1 MASHRSDRV
10 AGLLQREVGRIL
22 DARLTDPRLGKL
34 VTVSHVTVTP
44 DLAYA
49 TIAVT
54 VMGDMTDAVEAM
66 QGLESAAGFLRR
78 EIGQRLGLKRAP
90 ELRFVRDASIEQGDH
105 VLDLLDT
112 LKTEVRDSRS
122 LRHSRES
129 GNSGTQPPPP
139 SWGRAGEGARLR
151 GRAPAAGEAPFAI
164 PAQAGTPESPPPLR
178 GGLRSQPNDPARD

>member
-1 MASHRSDRV
+1 MASRRSDRV

-54 VMGDMTDAVEAM
+54 VMGDAADAVEAM
-66 QGLESAAGFLRR
+66 RGLESAAGFLRR

-112 LKTEVRDSRS
+112 LKTEIRHSRVGGNLAPES
-122 LRHSRES
+122 PASGSYPTPPSAGDPLRHSRAS
-129 GNSGTQPPPP
+129 GNPGISPLC
-139 SWGRAGEGARLR
+139 GE
-151 GRAPAAGEAPFAI
+151 
-164 PAQAGTPESPPPLR
+164 
-178 GGLRSQPNDPARD
+178 N